1 MRLKISH
8 VTEYRYDEPSQ
19 FSLQRLRLT
28 PLTGAGQTVIDWSLT
43 VEGAKTEVEYDDQF
57 GNRTNLV
64 SLDGAQDHTRIVAT
78 GEVETQELN
87 GVVGA
92 HSGYCPLWLFLRET
106 PLTKAGKLTKELV
119 RSVSGDSEIGRLHAL
134 MGAINQTVEYI
145 QGTSD
150 TETTAEQALEKK
162 SGVCQDHAHIFIAA
176 AHSLRIPARYV
187 SGYLLMDGITDQ
199 TATHAWAE
207 AHIPGLGWVGFD
219 PANDICPDE
228 RYVRIGSGLSYRDAA
243 PVSGMRIG
251 TPGESLSVKVTV
263 EAAEQAQSQSQS

>member
-1 MRLKISH
+1 MRLRISH

-28 PLTGAGQTVIDWSLT
+28 PLTGPGQTVIDWSLT

-57 GNRTNLV
+57 GNRTNLM
-64 SLDGAQDHTRIVAT
+64 SLDGAQDRTRIVAT
-78 GEVETQELN
+78 GEIETHELN
-87 GVVGA
+87 GVIGL
-92 HSGYCPLWLFLRET
+92 HSGYCPLWLFLRDT

-119 RSVSGDSEIGRLHAL
+119 RSAAGESEIGRMHAL
-134 MGAINQTVEYI
+134 MGVINQTVEYI

-150 TETTAEQALEKK
+150 TETTAEQALERK

-176 AHSLRIPARYV
+176 AHAMRIPARYV
-187 SGYLLMDGITDQ
+187 SGYLMMEGITEQ

-207 AHIPGLGWVGFD
+207 AYMPGLGWIGFD

-228 RYVRIGSGLSYRDAA
+228 RYVRIATGLSYRDAA

-251 TPGESLSVKVTV
+251 TPGESLTVKVTV
-263 EAAEQAQSQSQS
+263 EAEQMQSQSQS